1 MKDKLFSTK
10 NLVRM
15 ALFAALATVVM
26 LFKFPLPFAPSFY
39 KLDFSEAIVLLS
51 AFVLGPVAGVIV
63 EFVKVA
69 LNLLMDGTT
78 TMYVGEIS
86 NFLMGAALVVPAS
99 LVYHRKKDFTGALIG
114 VVTGG
119 VCMVVVAAVLN
130 YFVLLPA
137 YSTAFGLELEKIIAM
152 GTAINPS
159 INSLLTFVL
168 LATVPMNL
176 LKAVC
181 AGVLTLLLT
190 KYTAKLLKV

>member
-1 MKDKLFSTK
+1 
-10 NLVRM
+10 
-15 ALFAALATVVM
+15 
-26 LFKFPLPFAPSFY
+26 
-39 KLDFSEAIVLLS
+39 
-51 AFVLGPVAGVIV
+51 VAGVIV
-63 EFVKVA
+63 ELVKVL

-86 NFLMGAALVVPAS
+86 NFLMGAS
-99 LVYHRKKDFTGALIG
+99 LVLPAAVIYRQKKDFRGALLG
-114 VVTGG
+114 VVVGG
-119 VCMVVVAAVLN
+119 VCMVIVSALLN

-137 YSTAFGLELEKIIAM
+137 YSTAFGMELEKIIGM

-159 INSLLTFVL
+159 INSLFTFVL

-176 LKAVC
+176 VKAVC